1 MAGVDRCNSPKS
13 LVSGSNESTGPFNF
27 ILQQRIDEPAIGKA
41 INLYWVPNTPN
52 FVYIDAAWIV
62 WIMQKQ
68 CLHCTQHT
76 LDNTHGLISRPSRTT
91 FSLSAQAVSKHHRS
105 ANLLRCQAGSHFPTI
120 IMHLLRNLYVRFS
133 HRNKPTVTRA
143 FWIVYSWAD
152 CDIIFLSMTLRRHWT
167 VVHSSLSFSYYY

>member
-68 CLHCTQHT
+68 CLHCTQLT

-91 FSLSAQAVSKHHRS
+91 FSLKCSR
-105 ANLLRCQAGSHFPTI
+105 
-120 IMHLLRNLYVRFS
+120 RFQTS
-133 HRNKPTVTRA
+133 QKCEFT
-143 FWIVYSWAD
+143 
-152 CDIIFLSMTLRRHWT
+152 
-167 VVHSSLSFSYYY
+167 SLSSGVTFSNHHHASTSQLICTVFASEQAYCYSCFLDSLLVG